1 MDLMDTRLVAQRAR
15 DLFDSPCGERSI
27 GPDQTPGF
35 RILCSV
41 RGDFGSLVF
50 RRAFPAQRGER
61 VKRLVCRKIALVV
74 LGLLTGAI
82 SQAQQSPHAGHS
94 DTGPV
99 PLEILQRPVA
109 LRTGIGELHE
119 KVSTHS
125 PEAQSFY
132 DQGLDY
138 LHSYVWIE
146 AARSFHQSLRVDPN
160 LAMAYLGLTDAFIGL
175 HDVSTARATFERARA
190 LQIGMSERE
199 RTWLS
204 IRESEL
210 EFLEDAENP
219 SGYAAYRKSINDAL
233 KANPNDPWLW
243 IQRGLADES
252 SPFTHGQAG
261 GVDALAFYRT
271 ALALAP
277 GNLAAHHYCAHA
289 YENMGR
295 SKDALEES
303 ALYARMAPAIPHA
316 HHMHGHALMRT
327 GRTEEAIGE
336 FLKTKELE
344 ENYYRSEK
352 IPARYDWHHAH
363 NLTLLAMSYQ
373 SLGQMKS
380 AEALFHEA
388 FSSPAYTDFLEY
400 NRKCWPE
407 FLLSRRRYQES
418 LTAARELTNSTWPL
432 ARLAGHTLAG
442 QALLGAGSVA
452 EAKEELNLA
461 ERETERLP
469 ARAVAAL
476 PYPTTLRTDILL
488 QEKNTTEGEPLAMNV
503 AKSVLAMPGPD
514 AWMAALFE
522 LESMAQSARNA
533 GDWELAG
540 FIAQQM
546 ILHNP
551 NYAGGHFAYGLAA
564 EHDGRSAEARQALT
578 AAEKLWGKADR
589 DLPELA
595 QIHKGLAA
603 RR

>member
-1 MDLMDTRLVAQRAR
+1 MKQDACGITALIVFG
-15 DLFDSPCGERSI
+15 LF
-27 GPDQTPGF
+27 
-35 RILCSV
+35 
-41 RGDFGSLVF
+41 
-50 RRAFPAQRGER
+50 A
-61 VKRLVCRKIALVV
+61 
-74 LGLLTGAI
+74 GAA
-82 SQAQQSPHAGHS
+82 SQAQQSPHEGHS
-94 DTGPV
+94 NSRPV
-99 PLEILQRPVA
+99 PLEILQRPVT
-109 LRTGIGELHE
+109 LRPGIGELHE
-119 KVSTHS
+119 KVSTRS

-132 DQGLDY
+132 DQGLAY
-138 LHSYVWIE
+138 VHSYVWIE
-146 AARSFHQSLRVDPN
+146 AARSFHQALRLDPN

-175 HDVSTARATFERARA
+175 QDVATARATLEHAKS
-190 LQIGMSERE
+190 LEKGMSGRE

-204 IRESEL
+204 IREGEL
-210 EFLEDAENP
+210 QFAEGTNP
-219 SGYAAYRKSINDAL
+219 DGYTAYRKAINEAL
-233 KANPNDPWLW
+233 KANANDPWLW
-243 IQRGLADES
+243 IQRGLADEGN
-252 SPFTHGQAG
+252 PFSHGQAG
-261 GVDALAFYRT
+261 GPDALAFYRT

-277 GNLAAHHYCAHA
+277 SNLAAHHYCAHA

-316 HHMHGHALMRT
+316 HHMHGHALVRT
-327 GRTEEAIGE
+327 GRTEEAIAE

-380 AEALFHEA
+380 AETLFHEA

-407 FLLSRRRYQES
+407 FLLSRQRYQEGLVAS
-418 LTAARELTNSTWPL
+418 RELTQSEWPL

-452 EAKEELNLA
+452 EAKDELTLA

-540 FIAQQM
+540 FISQQM
-546 ILHNP
+546 ILYNP

-564 EHDGRSAEARQALT
+564 EHDGRSAEARQAFT

>member
-1 MDLMDTRLVAQRAR
+1 VNRFGCPRIAVVA
-15 DLFDSPCGERSI
+15 
-27 GPDQTPGF
+27 
-35 RILCSV
+35 
-41 RGDFGSLVF
+41 
-50 RRAFPAQRGER
+50 
-61 VKRLVCRKIALVV
+61 
-74 LGLLTGAI
+74 LGLLACGA
-82 SQAQQSPHAGHS
+82 SPAQQSPHEGHS
-94 DTGPV
+94 RTGPV
-99 PLEILQRPVA
+99 PLEILQRPVT
-109 LRTGIGELHE
+109 LRTGIGEFHE
-119 KVSTHS
+119 KVSTRS

-132 DQGLDY
+132 DQGLAY
-138 LHSYVWIE
+138 VHSYVWIE
-146 AARSFHQSLRVDPN
+146 AVRSFHQALRLDPD

-175 HDVSTARATFERARA
+175 QDVGTARATLERAKA
-190 LQIGMSERE
+190 LEKGMNERE
-199 RTWLS
+199 RAWLS
-204 IRESEL
+204 IREGEL
-210 EFLEDAENP
+210 QFAEDKPN
-219 SGYAAYRKSINDAL
+219 GYVAYRKSINDAL

-243 IQRGLADES
+243 IQRGLADEA

-295 SKDALEES
+295 SKDAFEES

-327 GRTEEAIGE
+327 GRTEEAIAE

-418 LTAARELTNSTWPL
+418 LAAARELAQSQWPL

-452 EAKEELNLA
+452 EAKEELTLA

-488 QEKNTTEGEPLAMNV
+488 QEKNTAEGEPLAMDV

-522 LESMAQSARNA
+522 LESMAQSARKA
-533 GDWELAG
+533 GDWDLAG
-540 FIAQQM
+540 FLAQQM
-546 ILHNP
+546 ILHNL

-564 EHDGRSAEARQALT
+564 EHAGKSSEARQAFAT
-578 AAEKLWGKADR
+578 AEKLWGKADR
-589 DLPELA
+589 DLPELE
-595 QIHKGLAA
+595 QIHKQLAA
-603 RR
+603 LR

>member
-1 MDLMDTRLVAQRAR
+1 MNR
-15 DLFDSPCGERSI
+15 SCG
-27 GPDQTPGF
+27 
-35 RILCSV
+35 L
-41 RGDFGSLVF
+41 
-50 RRAFPAQRGER
+50 R
-61 VKRLVCRKIALVV
+61 VALVV
-74 LGLLTGAI
+74 VSLLACAELP
-82 SQAQQSPHAGHS
+82 AQQSPHQGH
-94 DTGPV
+94 TNAGPV
-99 PLEILQRPVA
+99 PLEILQRPVT

-119 KVSTHS
+119 KVSTRS

-132 DQGLDY
+132 DQGLAY
-138 LHSYVWIE
+138 VHSYVWIE
-146 AARSFHQSLRVDPN
+146 AARSFHQALRVDPN
-160 LAMAYLGLTDAFIGL
+160 LGMAYLGLTDAFIGL
-175 HDVSTARATFERARA
+175 QDVATARVTLARA
-190 LQIGMSERE
+190 KALEKGMSERE

-204 IRESEL
+204 IREGEL
-210 EFLEDAENP
+210 QYAEDSGNP
-219 SGYAAYRKSINDAL
+219 NGYTAYRRAINDAL

-243 IQRGLADES
+243 IQRGLADEGN
-252 SPFTHGQAG
+252 PFTHGQAG
-261 GVDALAFYRT
+261 GPDALAFYRT

-277 GNLAAHHYCAHA
+277 GNLAAHHYCAHS

-327 GRTEEAIGE
+327 GRTEEAIVE

-363 NLTLLAMSYQ
+363 NLTLLAVSYQ

-418 LTAARELTNSTWPL
+418 LAAARELTQSAWPL

-452 EAKEELNLA
+452 EAKEELTLA

-488 QEKNTTEGEPLAMNV
+488 QEKNTAEGEPLAMDV

-514 AWMAALFE
+514 AWMAAVFE

-533 GDWELAG
+533 GDWDLAG
-540 FIAQQM
+540 FLAQQM
-546 ILHNP
+546 ILHNL

-564 EHDGRSAEARQALT
+564 EHAGKSSEARQAFAT
-578 AAEKLWGKADR
+578 AEKLWGKADR
-589 DLPELA
+589 DLPELE
-595 QIHKGLAA
+595 QIHKQLAA
-603 RR
+603 LR

>member
-1 MDLMDTRLVAQRAR
+1 VECWVYSLI
-15 DLFDSPCGERSI
+15 LFCCLQGAP
-27 GPDQTPGF
+27 
-35 RILCSV
+35 
-41 RGDFGSLVF
+41 SL
-50 RRAFPAQRGER
+50 
-61 VKRLVCRKIALVV
+61 
-74 LGLLTGAI
+74 
-82 SQAQQSPHAGHS
+82 AQQSPHDGHS
-94 DTGPV
+94 HTGPV
-99 PLEILQRPVA
+99 PLEILQRPVT

-132 DQGLDY
+132 DQGLAY

-146 AARSFHQSLRVDPN
+146 AARSFHQALRADPN
-160 LAMAYLGLTDAFIGL
+160 LAMAYLRLTDAFIGL
-175 HDVSTARATFERARA
+175 HDVETARATFARA
-190 LQIGMSERE
+190 KELEKGMSERE
-199 RTWLS
+199 RAWLS
-204 IRESEL
+204 IFESEL
-210 EFLEDAENP
+210 EFLEDPDNP
-219 SGYAAYRKSINDAL
+219 NGYTVYRKSINQAL

-243 IQRGLADES
+243 IQRGLADEGN
-252 SPFTHGQAG
+252 PFTHGQAG

-316 HHMHGHALMRT
+316 HHMHGHALMRS
-327 GRTEEAIGE
+327 GRTEEAIAE

-344 ENYYRSEK
+344 ESYYRTEK

-373 SLGQMKS
+373 SLGQMKP
-380 AEALFHEA
+380 AEALFHET

-407 FLLSRRRYQES
+407 FLLSRRRFQEA
-418 LTAARELTNSTWPL
+418 LDAARELAKSDWPL

-442 QALLGAGSVA
+442 QALLGMGSVA
-452 EAKEELNLA
+452 DAKEEMTMA
-461 ERETERLP
+461 ERETEQLP
-469 ARAVAAL
+469 ARAIASL
-476 PYPTTLRTDILL
+476 PYPTALRADILL
-488 QEKNTTEGEPLAMNV
+488 HEKNTAEGESLAMEV
-503 AKSVLAMPGPD
+503 AKSIQAMPGPD
-514 AWMAALFE
+514 AWIAALFE
-522 LESMAQSARNA
+522 LESIAQSARNA
-533 GDWELAG
+533 DDWELAS
-540 FIAQQM
+540 FVAQQM

-564 EHDGRSAEARQALT
+564 EHAGHSAEARQAFA

-589 DLPELA
+589 DLPELE
-595 QIHKGLAA
+595 QIHKELAA

>member
-1 MDLMDTRLVAQRAR
+1 MTAIIVLS
-15 DLFDSPCGERSI
+15 LFAGGSSP
-27 GPDQTPGF
+27 
-35 RILCSV
+35 
-41 RGDFGSLVF
+41 
-50 RRAFPAQRGER
+50 
-61 VKRLVCRKIALVV
+61 
-74 LGLLTGAI
+74 
-82 SQAQQSPHAGHS
+82 AQQSPHERHSQAGS
-94 DTGPV
+94 V
-99 PLEILQRPVA
+99 PLEILQRPVT

-132 DQGLDY
+132 DQGIAY
-138 LHSYVWIE
+138 VHSYVWME
-146 AARSFHQSLRVDPN
+146 AARSFHQALRLDPN

-175 HDVSTARATFERARA
+175 QDVATASATLERA
-190 LQIGMSERE
+190 
-199 RTWLS
+199 
-204 IRESEL
+204 
-210 EFLEDAENP
+210 N
-219 SGYAAYRKSINDAL
+219 
-233 KANPNDPWLW
+233 
-243 IQRGLADES
+243 
-252 SPFTHGQAG
+252 
-261 GVDALAFYRT
+261 
-271 ALALAP
+271 
-277 GNLAAHHYCAHA
+277 
-289 YENMGR
+289 
-295 SKDALEES
+295 ALEES

-327 GRTEEAIGE
+327 GRTEEAITE

-407 FLLSRRRYQES
+407 FLLSRRRYQEA
-418 LTAARELTNSTWPL
+418 LLAARELTQSAWPL

-452 EAKEELNLA
+452 EAKEELTLA

-488 QEKNTTEGEPLAMNV
+488 QEKNTAEGEPLTMDV
-503 AKSVLAMPGPD
+503 ATSVLAMPGPD
-514 AWMAALFE
+514 AWMAAVFE

-533 GDWELAG
+533 GDWELAS
-540 FIAQQM
+540 FLAQQM
-546 ILHNP
+546 ILHNL

-564 EHDGRSAEARQALT
+564 EHSGKSSEARQAFAT
-578 AAEKLWGKADR
+578 AEKLWVKADR
-589 DLPELA
+589 DLPELE
-595 QIHKGLAA
+595 QIHKQLAA
-603 RR
+603 LR

>member
-1 MDLMDTRLVAQRAR
+1 M
-15 DLFDSPCGERSI
+15 
-27 GPDQTPGF
+27 
-35 RILCSV
+35 
-41 RGDFGSLVF
+41 
-50 RRAFPAQRGER
+50 
-61 VKRLVCRKIALVV
+61 KRLVCRKIALVV

-99 PLEILQRPVA
+99 PPEILQRPVA

-132 DQGLDY
+132 DQGLSY

-146 AARSFHQSLRVDPN
+146 AARSFHQALRLDPN

-175 HDVSTARATFERARA
+175 QDVATAHATFERAKA
-190 LQIGMSERE
+190 LEKGMSERE
-199 RTWLS
+199 RAWLS

-210 EFLEDAENP
+210 QFLEDTDSPN
-219 SGYAAYRKSINDAL
+219 GYGAYRKAINDAL
-233 KANPNDPWLW
+233 KANPNDAWLW
-243 IQRGLADES
+243 IQRGLADEGN
-252 SPFTHGQAG
+252 PFTHGQAG

-271 ALALAP
+271 SLALAP

-295 SKDALEES
+295 LKDALGES

-316 HHMHGHALMRT
+316 HHMHGHALMRAS
-327 GRTEEAIGE
+327 RTEEAIGE

-344 ENYYRSEK
+344 ESYYRSEK

-380 AEALFHEA
+380 AEALFHET
-388 FSSPAYTDFLEY
+388 FSSSAYTDFLEY

-407 FLLSRRRYQES
+407 FLISRERYQEA
-418 LTAARELTNSTWPL
+418 LLAARELTKSEWSL

-442 QALLGAGSVA
+442 QALLGMGSVA
-452 EAKEELNLA
+452 DAKEEMTLA
-461 ERETERLP
+461 ERETEGLP
-469 ARAVAAL
+469 PRAIAVL
-476 PYPTTLRTDILL
+476 PYPTALRANILL
-488 QEKNTTEGEPLAMNV
+488 QQKNTAEGEPLAMEV
-503 AKSVLAMPGPD
+503 AKSIQAMPGPD
-514 AWMAALFE
+514 AWMAAVFE
-522 LESMAQSARNA
+522 LESIAQSARNA

-540 FIAQQM
+540 FLARQM

-564 EHDGRSAEARQALT
+564 EHAGKLAEARQAFA
-578 AAEKLWGKADR
+578 AAEKLWGKADKG
-589 DLPELA
+589 LPELE
-595 QIHKGLAA
+595 QIHKQLAA

>member
-1 MDLMDTRLVAQRAR
+1 MTAIIVLS
-15 DLFDSPCGERSI
+15 LFAGGSSP
-27 GPDQTPGF
+27 
-35 RILCSV
+35 
-41 RGDFGSLVF
+41 
-50 RRAFPAQRGER
+50 
-61 VKRLVCRKIALVV
+61 
-74 LGLLTGAI
+74 
-82 SQAQQSPHAGHS
+82 AQQSTHEGHS
-94 DTGPV
+94 NVGPV
-99 PLEILQRPVA
+99 PLEILQRPVT

-119 KVSTHS
+119 RVSTNS
-125 PEAQSFY
+125 PQAQSFY
-132 DQGLDY
+132 DQGLAY
-138 LHSYVWIE
+138 VHSYVLIE
-146 AARSFHQSLRVDPN
+146 SARSFQQALRLDPN

-175 HDVSTARATFERARA
+175 QDVATARATLERYKA
-190 LQIGMSERE
+190 LEKGMSERE

-204 IRESEL
+204 IREGEL
-210 EFLEDAENP
+210 QFAEDKPN
-219 SGYAAYRKSINDAL
+219 GYVAYRKSINDAL

-243 IQRGLADES
+243 IQRGLADEA

-316 HHMHGHALMRT
+316 HHLHGHALMRT
-327 GRTEEAIGE
+327 GRTEEAIAE

-363 NLTLLAMSYQ
+363 NVTLLAMSYQ

-400 NRKCWPE
+400 NRKCWQE
-407 FLLSRRRYQES
+407 LLLSRRRYQEA
-418 LTAARELTNSTWPL
+418 LAAARELTQSAWPL

-452 EAKEELNLA
+452 EAKEELTLA
-461 ERETERLP
+461 GKETERLP

-476 PYPTTLRTDILL
+476 PYPTRLRTDILL
-488 QEKNTTEGEPLAMNV
+488 QEKTT
-503 AKSVLAMPGPD
+503 
-514 AWMAALFE
+514 
-522 LESMAQSARNA
+522 A
-533 GDWELAG
+533 GVE
-540 FIAQQM
+540 
-546 ILHNP
+546 
-551 NYAGGHFAYGLAA
+551 
-564 EHDGRSAEARQALT
+564 RT
-578 AAEKLWGKADR
+578 TR
-589 DLPELA
+589 DVD
-595 QIHKGLAA
+595 
-603 RR
+603 

>member
-1 MDLMDTRLVAQRAR
+1 M
-15 DLFDSPCGERSI
+15 CGPSRF
-27 GPDQTPGF
+27 QKF
-35 RILCSV
+35 NRY
-41 RGDFGSLVF
+41 
-50 RRAFPAQRGER
+50 PAQSRRNEVKR
-61 VKRLVCRKIALVV
+61 VKRPASEMTAIIV
-74 LGLLTGAI
+74 LSLFAGG
-82 SQAQQSPHAGHS
+82 SSPAQQSPHERHS
-94 DTGPV
+94 QAGPV
-99 PLEILQRPVA
+99 PLEILQRPVT

-119 KVSTHS
+119 RVSTNS
-125 PEAQSFY
+125 PQAQSFY
-132 DQGLDY
+132 DQGLAY
-138 LHSYVWIE
+138 VHSYVWIE
-146 AARSFHQSLRVDPN
+146 AARSFHQALRLDPS

-175 HDVSTARATFERARA
+175 QDVARARATLVRAKA
-190 LQIGMSERE
+190 LEKGMSDRE

-204 IRESEL
+204 IREGEL
-210 EFLEDAENP
+210 QFAEDKPN
-219 SGYAAYRKSINDAL
+219 GYVAYRKSINDAL

-243 IQRGLADES
+243 IQRGLADEA

-261 GVDALAFYRT
+261 GVDALAFYKT

-327 GRTEEAIGE
+327 GRTEEAITE

-388 FSSPAYTDFLEY
+388 FSSPAYTDFLDY

-418 LTAARELTNSTWPL
+418 LVAARELTNSTWPL

-452 EAKEELNLA
+452 EAKEELTLA

-488 QEKNTTEGEPLAMNV
+488 QEKNTSEGEPLATDV

-514 AWMAALFE
+514 AWMAAVFE

-533 GDWELAG
+533 GDWDLAG
-540 FIAQQM
+540 FLAQQM
-546 ILHNP
+546 ILHNL

-564 EHDGRSAEARQALT
+564 EHSGKSSDARQAFAT
-578 AAEKLWGKADR
+578 AEKLWGKADR
-589 DLPELA
+589 DLPELE
-595 QIHKGLAA
+595 QIHKQLAA
-603 RR
+603 LR

>member
-1 MDLMDTRLVAQRAR
+1 M
-15 DLFDSPCGERSI
+15 CGPSKFQKFNVIRVCFWSKK
-27 GPDQTPGF
+27 
-35 RILCSV
+35 
-41 RGDFGSLVF
+41 
-50 RRAFPAQRGER
+50 GER
-61 VKRLVCRKIALVV
+61 VNRLGCVKIALVG
-74 LGLLTGAI
+74 LGLLAGTA
-82 SQAQQSPHAGHS
+82 SPAQQSPHAGHS
-94 DTGPV
+94 NAGPV
-99 PLEILQRPVA
+99 PLEILQRPVT

-132 DQGLDY
+132 DQGLAY
-138 LHSYVWIE
+138 VHSYVWME
-146 AARSFHQSLRVDPN
+146 AARSFHQALRLDPS
-160 LAMAYLGLTDAFIGL
+160 LAMAYLGLTDTFIGL
-175 HDVSTARATFERARA
+175 QDVATARATLERAKA
-190 LQIGMSERE
+190 LEKGMSVRE

-204 IRESEL
+204 IREGEL
-210 EFLEDAENP
+210 QFAEDKPN
-219 SGYAAYRKSINDAL
+219 GYVAYRKSINDAL

-243 IQRGLADES
+243 IQRGLADEA

-261 GVDALAFYRT
+261 GVDALAFYKT

-303 ALYARMAPAIPHA
+303 ALYAHMAPAIPHA

-352 IPARYDWHHAH
+352 IPASYDWHHAH
-363 NLTLLAMSYQ
+363 NLILLAMSYQ

-407 FLLSRRRYQES
+407 FLLSRRRYQEA
-418 LTAARELTNSTWPL
+418 LVAARELTQSAWPL

-452 EAKEELNLA
+452 EAKEELTLA
-461 ERETERLP
+461 EKETERLP

-488 QEKNTTEGEPLAMNV
+488 QEKNTAEGEPLAMDV

-514 AWMAALFE
+514 AWMAAVFE
-522 LESMAQSARNA
+522 LESMAQSARSA
-533 GDWELAG
+533 GDWDLAG
-540 FIAQQM
+540 FLSQQM
-546 ILHNP
+546 ILHNL

-564 EHDGRSAEARQALT
+564 EHAGKSSEARQAFAT
-578 AAEKLWGKADR
+578 AEKLWGKADR
-589 DLPELA
+589 DLPELE
-595 QIHKGLAA
+595 QIHKQLAA
-603 RR
+603 LR

>member
-1 MDLMDTRLVAQRAR
+1 M
-15 DLFDSPCGERSI
+15 CGPSKFQKFNVIRVCFWSKK
-27 GPDQTPGF
+27 
-35 RILCSV
+35 
-41 RGDFGSLVF
+41 
-50 RRAFPAQRGER
+50 GER
-61 VKRLVCRKIALVV
+61 VNRLGCVRIAVVV
-74 LGLLTGAI
+74 LSLLASAA
-82 SQAQQSPHAGHS
+82 SQARQSPHEGHS
-94 DTGPV
+94 NPGPV
-99 PLEILQRPVA
+99 PLEILERPVT
-109 LRTGIGELHE
+109 LRTGIVEFHE
-119 KVSTHS
+119 RVSTRS

-132 DQGLDY
+132 DQGLAY
-138 LHSYVWIE
+138 VHSYMWIE
-146 AARSFHQSLRVDPN
+146 AARSFHQALRLDPD

-175 HDVSTARATFERARA
+175 QDVATARATLERAKA
-190 LQIGMSERE
+190 LEKGMSERE

-204 IRESEL
+204 IREGEL
-210 EFLEDAENP
+210 QFAEDKPN
-219 SGYAAYRKSINDAL
+219 GYVAYRKSINDAL

-243 IQRGLADES
+243 IQRGLADEA

-295 SKDALEES
+295 SKDALKES

-316 HHMHGHALMRT
+316 HHMHAHALMRT
-327 GRTEEAIGE
+327 GRTEEAIAE

-388 FSSPAYTDFLEY
+388 FSSSAYTDFLEY

-407 FLLSRRRYQES
+407 FLLSRRRYQEAVA
-418 LTAARELTNSTWPL
+418 AARELTNSTWPL

-452 EAKEELNLA
+452 EAKEELTLA

-476 PYPTTLRTDILL
+476 SYPTTLRTDILL
-488 QEKNTTEGEPLAMNV
+488 QEKNTAEGEPLAMDV

-514 AWMAALFE
+514 AWMAAVFE

-533 GDWELAG
+533 GDWDLAG
-540 FIAQQM
+540 FLAQQM
-546 ILHNP
+546 ILHNL

-564 EHDGRSAEARQALT
+564 EHSGKSSDARQAFAT
-578 AAEKLWGKADR
+578 AEKLWGKADR
-589 DLPELA
+589 DLPELE
-595 QIHKGLAA
+595 QIHKQLAA
-603 RR
+603 LR

>member
-1 MDLMDTRLVAQRAR
+1 MKQDACGITTLIVFG
-15 DLFDSPCGERSI
+15 LF
-27 GPDQTPGF
+27 
-35 RILCSV
+35 
-41 RGDFGSLVF
+41 
-50 RRAFPAQRGER
+50 A
-61 VKRLVCRKIALVV
+61 
-74 LGLLTGAI
+74 GAA
-82 SQAQQSPHAGHS
+82 SQAQQSPHEGHS
-94 DTGPV
+94 NGRPV
-99 PLEILQRPVA
+99 PLEILQRPVT
-109 LRTGIGELHE
+109 LRPGIGELHE
-119 KVSTHS
+119 KVSTRS
-125 PEAQSFY
+125 SEAQSFY
-132 DQGLDY
+132 DQGLAY
-138 LHSYVWIE
+138 VHSYVWIE
-146 AARSFHQSLRVDPN
+146 AARSFHQALRLDPN

-175 HDVSTARATFERARA
+175 QDVATARATLEHAKS
-190 LQIGMSERE
+190 LEKGMSERE

-204 IRESEL
+204 IREGEL
-210 EFLEDAENP
+210 QFAEGTNP
-219 SGYAAYRKSINDAL
+219 DGYTAYRKAINEAL
-233 KANPNDPWLW
+233 KANANDPWLW
-243 IQRGLADES
+243 IQRGLADEGN
-252 SPFTHGQAG
+252 PFSHGQAG
-261 GVDALAFYRT
+261 GPDALAFYRT

-277 GNLAAHHYCAHA
+277 SNLAAHHYCAHA

-316 HHMHGHALMRT
+316 HHMHGHALVRT
-327 GRTEEAIGE
+327 GRTEEAIAE

-380 AEALFHEA
+380 AETLFHEA

-407 FLLSRRRYQES
+407 FLLSRQRNQEG
-418 LTAARELTNSTWPL
+418 LVAARELTQSEWPL

-452 EAKEELNLA
+452 EAKDELTLA

-488 QEKNTTEGEPLAMNV
+488 HEKNTTEGEPLAMNV

-540 FIAQQM
+540 FMAQQM

>member
-1 MDLMDTRLVAQRAR
+1 
-15 DLFDSPCGERSI
+15 
-27 GPDQTPGF
+27 
-35 RILCSV
+35 
-41 RGDFGSLVF
+41 
-50 RRAFPAQRGER
+50 
-61 VKRLVCRKIALVV
+61 
-74 LGLLTGAI
+74 
-82 SQAQQSPHAGHS
+82 
-94 DTGPV
+94 
-99 PLEILQRPVA
+99 
-109 LRTGIGELHE
+109 
-119 KVSTHS
+119 
-125 PEAQSFY
+125 
-132 DQGLDY
+132 
-138 LHSYVWIE
+138 
-146 AARSFHQSLRVDPN
+146 
-160 LAMAYLGLTDAFIGL
+160 MAYLGLTDAFIGL
-175 HDVSTARATFERARA
+175 QDVSTARATFERAKA
-190 LQIGMSERE
+190 LEKGMSERE
-199 RTWLS
+199 KAWLS

-210 EFLEDAENP
+210 QFLEDTDSPN
-219 SGYAAYRKSINDAL
+219 GYGAYRKAINDAL
-233 KANPNDPWLW
+233 KANPNDAWLW
-243 IQRGLADES
+243 IQRGLADEGN
-252 SPFTHGQAG
+252 PFSHGQAG
-261 GVDALAFYRT
+261 GPDALAFYRT

-277 GNLAAHHYCAHA
+277 SNLAAHHYCAHA

-316 HHMHGHALMRT
+316 HHMHGHALVRT
-327 GRTEEAIGE
+327 GRTEEAIAE

-380 AEALFHEA
+380 AETLFHEA

-407 FLLSRRRYQES
+407 FLLSRQRYQEA
-418 LTAARELTNSTWPL
+418 LVAARELTQSEWPL

-452 EAKEELNLA
+452 EAKDELTLA

-488 QEKNTTEGEPLAMNV
+488 HEKNTTEGEPLAMNV

-540 FIAQQM
+540 FMAQQM

-595 QIHKGLAA
+595 QIHQGLAA

>member
-1 MDLMDTRLVAQRAR
+1 VKRVAHRIFSLV
-15 DLFDSPCGERSI
+15 L
-27 GPDQTPGF
+27 
-35 RILCSV
+35 L
-41 RGDFGSLVF
+41 GSL
-50 RRAFPAQRGER
+50 A
-61 VKRLVCRKIALVV
+61 
-74 LGLLTGAI
+74 GAA
-82 SQAQQSPHAGHS
+82 SPAQQSPHEGHS
-94 DTGPV
+94 NTGPV
-99 PLEILQRPVA
+99 PLEILQRPVR

-132 DQGLDY
+132 DQGLAY

-146 AARSFHQSLRVDPN
+146 AARSFHQALRLDPN
-160 LAMAYLGLTDAFIGL
+160 LAMAFLGLTDAFIGL
-175 HDVSTARATFERARA
+175 QDVSTARATFERARA
-190 LQIGMSERE
+190 LEKAMSERE
-199 RTWLS
+199 RTWLA
-204 IRESEL
+204 IREKEL
-210 EFLEDAENP
+210 EFLEDSENP
-219 SGYAAYRKSINDAL
+219 HGYPGYRKSINDAL

-243 IQRGLADES
+243 IQRGLADEGN
-252 SPFTHGQAG
+252 PFTHGQVG
-261 GVDALAFYRT
+261 GVDALAFYRA

-303 ALYARMAPAIPHA
+303 ALYARAAPAIPHA
-316 HHMHGHALMRT
+316 HHMHGHALMRA

-344 ENYYRSEK
+344 ESYYRSEK

-380 AEALFHEA
+380 AEALFHET
-388 FSSPAYTDFLEY
+388 FSSPAYTDFLDY

-407 FLLSRRRYQES
+407 FLLSRGRFQEA
-418 LTAARELTNSTWPL
+418 LLAARELTKSEWPL
-432 ARLAGHTLAG
+432 AQLAGHTLAG
-442 QALLGAGSVA
+442 QALLGMGSVA
-452 EAKEELNLA
+452 EAKEELTLA
-461 ERETERLP
+461 ERETEGLP
-469 ARAVAAL
+469 ARAIATL
-476 PYPTTLRTDILL
+476 PYPTALRADLLL
-488 QEKNTTEGEPLAMNV
+488 QEKNTAEGEPLAMDV
-503 AKSVLAMPGPD
+503 AKSIAAMPGPD

-540 FIAQQM
+540 FLAQQM
-546 ILHNP
+546 ILHNL

-564 EHDGRSAEARQALT
+564 EHAGHSAEARQAFA
-578 AAEKLWGKADR
+578 AAEKLWGKADK
-589 DLPELA
+589 DLPELE
-595 QIHKGLAA
+595 QIHKQLAA

>member
-1 MDLMDTRLVAQRAR
+1 M
-15 DLFDSPCGERSI
+15 CGPSR
-27 GPDQTPGF
+27 F
-35 RILCSV
+35 RKFN
-41 RGDFGSLVF
+41 RY
-50 RRAFPAQRGER
+50 PAQSRRNEVKR
-61 VKRLVCRKIALVV
+61 VKQPASGMTAIIV
-74 LGLLTGAI
+74 LSLFAGG
-82 SQAQQSPHAGHS
+82 SSPAQQSPHERHSQAGS
-94 DTGPV
+94 V
-99 PLEILQRPVA
+99 PLEILQRPVT

-132 DQGLDY
+132 DQGIAY
-138 LHSYVWIE
+138 VHSYVWME
-146 AARSFHQSLRVDPN
+146 AARSFHQALRLDPN

-175 HDVSTARATFERARA
+175 QDVATASATLERAKA
-190 LQIGMSERE
+190 LEKGLSDRE
-199 RTWLS
+199 RAWLS
-204 IRESEL
+204 IREGEL
-210 EFLEDAENP
+210 QFAEDKPN
-219 SGYAAYRKSINDAL
+219 GYVAYRKSINDAL

-243 IQRGLADES
+243 IQRGLADEA

-261 GVDALAFYRT
+261 GVDALAFYKT

-327 GRTEEAIGE
+327 GRTEEAIAE

-388 FSSPAYTDFLEY
+388 FSSPAYTDFLDY

-418 LTAARELTNSTWPL
+418 LVAARELTNSTWPL

-452 EAKEELNLA
+452 EAKEELTLA

-488 QEKNTTEGEPLAMNV
+488 QEKNTAEGEPLAMDV

-514 AWMAALFE
+514 AWMAAVFE

-533 GDWELAG
+533 GDWDLAG
-540 FIAQQM
+540 FLAQQM
-546 ILHNP
+546 ILHNL

-564 EHDGRSAEARQALT
+564 EHSGKSSEARQAFAT
-578 AAEKLWGKADR
+578 AEKLWGKADR
-589 DLPELA
+589 DLPELE
-595 QIHKGLAA
+595 QIHKQLAA
-603 RR
+603 LR

>member
-1 MDLMDTRLVAQRAR
+1 M
-15 DLFDSPCGERSI
+15 
-27 GPDQTPGF
+27 
-35 RILCSV
+35 
-41 RGDFGSLVF
+41 SLRTF
-50 RRAFPAQRGER
+50 LAQRGER
-61 VKRLVCRKIALVV
+61 VKRPACRKIALVV
-74 LGLLTGAI
+74 LGLFAGTA
-82 SQAQQSPHAGHS
+82 SRAQQASHDGHFN
-94 DTGPV
+94 TGPV
-99 PLEILQRPVA
+99 PLEILQRPVT

-132 DQGLDY
+132 DQGLSY

-146 AARSFHQSLRVDPN
+146 AARSFHQALRLDPN

-175 HDVSTARATFERARA
+175 HDVSAARATFERARA
-190 LQIGMSERE
+190 LEKGMSERE
-199 RTWLS
+199 RMWLS

-210 EFLEDAENP
+210 EFLEDSENP
-219 SGYAAYRKSINDAL
+219 NGYAAYRKSINDAL

-277 GNLAAHHYCAHA
+277 GNPAAHHYCAHA

-303 ALYARMAPAIPHA
+303 THYVRMAPAIPHA
-316 HHMHGHALMRT
+316 HHMHGHALMRA
-327 GRTEEAIGE
+327 GRMEEAISE

-344 ENYYRSEK
+344 EIYYRSEE

-380 AEALFHEA
+380 AEALFHET

-407 FLLSRRRYQES
+407 FLLSRERFQEA
-418 LTAARELTNSTWPL
+418 LLAARELANSEWPL
-432 ARLAGHTLAG
+432 ARLAGHSLAG
-442 QALLGAGSVA
+442 QALLGMGSVA
-452 EAKEELNLA
+452 EAKEEMTLA
-461 ERETERLP
+461 ERETEGLP
-469 ARAVAAL
+469 PRAVAAL
-476 PYPTTLRTDILL
+476 PYPTALRADILL
-488 QEKNTTEGEPLAMNV
+488 QQKNMAEGEPLAMEA
-503 AKSVLAMPGPD
+503 AKSIQAMPGPD
-514 AWMAALFE
+514 AWLAGVFE
-522 LESMAQSARNA
+522 LESIAQSARNA

-540 FIAQQM
+540 FLAQQM
-546 ILHNP
+546 ILHDP
-551 NYAGGHFAYGLAA
+551 NYAGGHFAYGLVA
-564 EHDGRSAEARQALT
+564 EHAGHSSEARQAFA
-578 AAEKLWGKADR
+578 AAEKLWGKADK
-589 DLPELA
+589 DLPELE

>member
-1 MDLMDTRLVAQRAR
+1 M
-15 DLFDSPCGERSI
+15 CGPSR
-27 GPDQTPGF
+27 F
-35 RILCSV
+35 RKFN
-41 RGDFGSLVF
+41 RY
-50 RRAFPAQRGER
+50 PAQSRRNEVKR
-61 VKRLVCRKIALVV
+61 VKQPASGMTAIIV
-74 LGLLTGAI
+74 LSLFAGG
-82 SQAQQSPHAGHS
+82 SSPAQQSPHERHSQAGS
-94 DTGPV
+94 V
-99 PLEILQRPVA
+99 PLEILQRPVT

-132 DQGLDY
+132 DQGIAY
-138 LHSYVWIE
+138 VHSYVWME
-146 AARSFHQSLRVDPN
+146 AARSFHQALRLDPN

-175 HDVSTARATFERARA
+175 QDVATASATLERAKA
-190 LQIGMSERE
+190 LEKGLSDRE
-199 RTWLS
+199 RAWLS
-204 IRESEL
+204 IREGEL
-210 EFLEDAENP
+210 QFAEDKPN
-219 SGYAAYRKSINDAL
+219 GYVAYRKSINDAL

-243 IQRGLADES
+243 IQRGLADEA

-261 GVDALAFYRT
+261 GVDALAFYKT

-327 GRTEEAIGE
+327 GRTEEAITE

-388 FSSPAYTDFLEY
+388 FSSPAYTDFLDY

-418 LTAARELTNSTWPL
+418 LVAARELTNSTWPL

-452 EAKEELNLA
+452 EAKEELTLA

-488 QEKNTTEGEPLAMNV
+488 QEKNTSEGEPLATDV

-514 AWMAALFE
+514 AWMAAVFE

-533 GDWELAG
+533 GDWDLAG
-540 FIAQQM
+540 FLAQQM
-546 ILHNP
+546 ILHNL

-564 EHDGRSAEARQALT
+564 ERAGKSSEARQAFAT
-578 AAEKLWGKADR
+578 AEKLWGKADR
-589 DLPELA
+589 DLPELE
-595 QIHKGLAA
+595 QIHKQLAA
-603 RR
+603 LR